1 MTIQFVMYIQSF
13 EPDHSFICHIWFII
27 DKEQIKKIMDFNC
40 KINLWRLYNCKLRL
54 YLESYCI
61 GKEWF

>member
-27 DKEQIKKIMDFNC
+27 GKEQIKKIMDFNC
-40 KINLWRLYNCKLRL
+40 KINL
-54 YLESYCI
+54 
-61 GKEWF
+61 